1 MGHLLWHIYSG
12 EDHGRGHGSQWVPQG
27 TQAFLLA
34 PRKAVESCSEV
45 TRLVVYVS
53 QDCTG
58 KGLLAKVTG
67 FSSGASHCCG
77 CL

>member
-1 MGHLLWHIYSG
+1 MGHLWWHTYSG
-12 EDHGRGHGSQWVPQG
+12 ESRCRGHGSHWVPLG
-27 TQAFLLA
+27 TQAFSPT

-58 KGLLAKVTG
+58 EGLGIMVTR
-67 FSSGASHCCG
+67 F
-77 CL
+77 LT

>member
-1 MGHLLWHIYSG
+1 MGRPWWRTYSG
-12 EDHGRGHGSQWVPQG
+12 EDRCRGHGSYWVPPG
-27 TQAFLLA
+27 AQAFPPI

-58 KGLLAKVTG
+58 KGLGAKVTG
-67 FSSGASHCCG
+67 FSP
-77 CL
+77 

>member
-1 MGHLLWHIYSG
+1 MGHLSWHIYSG
-12 EDHGRGHGSQWVPQG
+12 EGCFRGHRSHWVSPG
-27 TQAFLLA
+27 TQAIPPA

-58 KGLLAKVTG
+58 KGLGTKVTG
-67 FSSGASHCCG
+67 FS
-77 CL
+77 L

>member
-1 MGHLLWHIYSG
+1 MGHPLWHIYSG
-12 EDHGRGHGSQWVPQG
+12 EDHGRGHGSHWVPQG

-58 KGLLAKVTG
+58 KGLLTKVMG
-67 FSSGASHCCG
+67 FSS
-77 CL
+77 